1 VGHRTIAATA
11 HEEEKPMAA
20 EAFVTFVYVH
30 VIPGAEDVFLEASR
44 TNAANSRLEEG
55 VTRFDVVQEVED
67 PTKFML
73 IEGYVSEDAVAAH
86 RASAHYT
93 AWRTAVDGI
102 MADQR
107 YAVRF
112 VQR

>member
-1 VGHRTIAATA
+1 MTT
-11 HEEEKPMAA
+11 
-20 EAFVTFVYVH
+20 EAFVTFVHVH
-30 VIPGAEDVFLEASR
+30 VVPGAEDAFLEASR
-44 TNAANSRLEEG
+44 VNASNSRQEEG

-86 RASAHYT
+86 RASAHYAT
-93 AWRTAVDGI
+93 WRTAVDDL
-102 MADQR
+102 MADPR
-107 YAVRF
+107 SAVRF

>member
-1 VGHRTIAATA
+1 
-11 HEEEKPMAA
+11 MAA

-30 VIPGAEDVFLEASR
+30 VTPGAEGVFLEASR
-44 TNAANSRLEEG
+44 MNAANSRQEEG
-55 VTRFDVVQEVED
+55 VTRFDVVQEIED
-67 PTKFML
+67 PTRFML
-73 IEGYVSEDAVAAH
+73 IEGYVSEDAVASH
-86 RASAHYT
+86 RATAHYA
-93 AWRTAVDGI
+93 AWRKAVDGL

>member
-1 VGHRTIAATA
+1 MAT
-11 HEEEKPMAA
+11 
-20 EAFVTFVYVH
+20 EAFVTFVHVH
-30 VIPGAEDVFLEASR
+30 VIAGAEDAFLEASR
-44 TNAANSRLEEG
+44 MNAANSRQEEG
-55 VTRFDVVQEVED
+55 VTRFDVVQEIED

-86 RASAHYT
+86 RSTAHYA
-93 AWRTAVDGI
+93 AWRSAVDDL
-102 MADQR
+102 MAEQR